1 MKKLTRVVLFVGG
14 AILALLAAALLAV
27 NLYVQSQGTQAR
39 IEQELSQRLG
49 ATLHIRRISVTP
61 WFGLKLTGI
70 TMPQA
75 DPATT
80 TGDFLRADTF
90 RLRVR
95 LASLFS
101 RRLVITEI
109 SLINP
114 KVVWAQDDDGKWRLP
129 ASFPEEPEPALAAA
143 TAPGAAPTIS
153 PAAVAPPPAVGPV
166 QPPPAETAQREE
178 APVGFTPEVRRV
190 YLKNGSFRFL
200 DAEQKPVATFEG
212 VRFRSNFRSATE
224 LRGTASIAR
233 TSLRDRFFLENLKSP
248 LTYDP
253 TELDF
258 SAITAEAAD
267 GEITGRF
274 NMRPAD
280 AGSPFTV
287 MIKFQELEADRL
299 LSDAHGPEGMLLGKL
314 EGHLDATGK
323 TADVNALSGTGEI
336 YLRQGQVHHYSL
348 LVALGQLLQIDEM
361 AQMRLNETHVKFHI
375 DPGVV
380 TVDDLVLAS
389 SNLRLSATG
398 TISFAG
404 KLQLEAQLAIN
415 ERIRRR
421 LFSALRD
428 NFQPTALPGYTAVS
442 FRINGTLD
450 RPRSN
455 LMDKLVG
462 RELRD
467 LGGVIDSLLGRGR
480 KRAKE
485 KPPAPEAAPT
495 APLPLPS
502 PAPSPPS
509 IMPVPPANVPSPPP
523 VPVPSPPPPAPG
535 SSP

>member
-1 MKKLTRVVLFVGG
+1 VQKLTRVAFLFGG
-14 AILALLAAALLAV
+14 AILALLATALLAV

-75 DPATT
+75 DPTT
-80 TGDFLRADTF
+80 AGDFLRADTF

-114 KVVWAQDDDGKWRLP
+114 KVIWAQDTDGKWRLP
-129 ASFPEEPEPALAAA
+129 ASFPEESEPAVAA
-143 TAPGAAPTIS
+143 TGPARVGVVS
-153 PAAVAPPPAVGPV
+153 PAPVASPPPVVAAQPGPA
-166 QPPPAETAQREE
+166 AEAE
-178 APVGFTPEVRRV
+178 AANFTPEVRRV

-200 DAEQKPVATFEG
+200 DAKQEPVATFEG

-224 LRGTASIAR
+224 LRGTASIAK
-233 TSLRDRFFLENLKSP
+233 TSLRDRFFLEDLKSP

-253 TELDF
+253 SELDF

-274 NMRPAD
+274 NMRPGD

-287 MIKFQELEADRL
+287 MVKFHDLEADRL
-299 LSDAHGPEGMLLGKL
+299 LSDAHGPEGMVLGKL

-336 YLRQGQVHHYSL
+336 YLRQGQVHQYSL

-361 AQMRLNETHVKFHI
+361 AQMRLNQAHVKFHI

-380 TVDDLVLAS
+380 TVDDVVLAS

-421 LFSALRD
+421 LFSALRA
-428 NFQPTALPGYTAVS
+428 NFQPTTTPGYTAVS
-442 FRINGTLD
+442 FQISGTLD

-485 KPPAPEAAPT
+485 KPPTEETAPT
-495 APLPLPS
+495 APPAMPSAPPLPSTNPPPPTPAGIPVPSASVPSPAPIVPS
-502 PAPSPPS
+502 PAPSG
-509 IMPVPPANVPSPPP
+509 SP
-523 VPVPSPPPPAPG
+523 
-535 SSP
+535 